1 MSAWSERSERSER
14 SELPSSTFE
23 VEKGWI
29 DEYGHMNAARYVE
42 VFDREGFKLL
52 EQLGVGLGYTE
63 ATRCGIYTVDIHVA
77 YYRELLVGSPV
88 VLRVRAL
95 QSDDKRLLCLM
106 ELSHATEGYVAA
118 TMEQLSVHVNLETRR
133 AAPFPGALAEQLAL
147 AVKAHAA
154 HPLPAGCRTLLSL
167 KR

>member
-1 MSAWSERSERSER
+1 
-14 SELPSSTFE
+14 
-23 VEKGWI
+23 
-29 DEYGHMNAARYVE
+29 
-42 VFDREGFKLL
+42 
-52 EQLGVGLGYTE
+52 
-63 ATRCGIYTVDIHVA
+63 VA

-133 AAPFPGALAEQLAL
+133 AAPFPGLAEQLAL
-147 AVKAHAA
+147 AVRPTPRIRCRPAA
-154 HPLPAGCRTLLSL
+154 APLSL